1 MANSAT
7 PAGSRPGRKPKDAP
21 PHLKLADE
29 HDAAAAAAAVGLE
42 ESAKL
47 SAPPAKPPL
56 FGFSR
61 QTPAKP
67 ADLSND
73 AAWFWNYVTEQAASF
88 QLLKPLDGPAL
99 HVAAETFA
107 RWREAVRMR
116 KSNGLGSSN
125 SQGKVTG
132 YWVGVEER
140 ASLQLLKW
148 YQEFGLTPAAEKH
161 VENVGVG
168 GHGGPAELPTG
179 GDSGDGDGD
188 QNPY

>member
-1 MANSAT
+1 MANPAT
-7 PAGSRPGRKPKDAP
+7 PAGSRPGRKAAP

-29 HDAAAAAAAVGLE
+29 SDAAAAAAVGIE
-42 ESAKL
+42 ESAKA

-61 QTPAKP
+61 NTPKKP
-67 ADLSND
+67 DGLTDD
-73 AAWFWNYVTEQAASF
+73 AAWFWNYVTEQAATF

-99 HVAAETFA
+99 HVAAETYG
-107 RWREAVRMR
+107 RWRQAVRMR
-116 KSNGLGSSN
+116 NSEGLGGAN

-140 ASLQLLKW
+140 ASLQFLKW
-148 YQEFGLTPAAEKH
+148 CQEFGLTPAAEKH
-161 VENVGVG
+161 VESVGVG

-179 GDSGDGDGD
+179 GENGPVGDSGET
-188 QNPY
+188 NPY